1 MVITMMATLF
11 EWNFLVAVGW
21 PEGEAGE
28 VGVGE
33 VPHPE
38 DQKTEFSFLVSCWF
52 VLIFTYYV

>member
-1 MVITMMATLF
+1 MMATLF